1 MIKSMTGFG
10 RCEIQKES
18 RKFTV
23 ELKSVNHRYLDVN
36 IRMPKK
42 LNFFE
47 TAIRTLLKQYANRGK
62 VDIFISCED
71 LSQQQMMLKYNAAL
85 AAEYMRYFRQ
95 MSEEFHIANDVKV
108 SALSHYPEVLTMEE
122 QTEDEEIL
130 WSGLKEAL
138 EGAFGQFVETR
149 VLEGSHLKEDILQ
162 KLSGMESL
170 VEQVEAR
177 SPQIVPDEYKRMITL
192 SAKLE
197 EKVKELLAD
206 AQVEESRIA
215 AEVILFADKICTD
228 EEVVR
233 LKSHIAHMRNTLEE
247 SEGIGRKLDFIA
259 QEMNREANTIL
270 SKANDLEVSNYAIGL
285 KTEIE
290 KIREQIQNIE

>member
-10 RCEIQKES
+10 RCEYQQDS

-42 LNFFE
+42 LNFFDS
-47 TAIRTLLKQYANRGK
+47 AIRTLLRKYASRGK
-62 VDIFISCED
+62 IDIFITYENISEE
-71 LSQQQMMLKYNAAL
+71 QGTLKYNAAL
-85 AAEYMRYFRQ
+85 AGEYVKYLRQ
-95 MSEEFHIANDVKV
+95 MAEEFGISGDI
-108 SALSHYPEVLTMEE
+108 SLSTLARCPEILTMEE
-122 QTEDEEIL
+122 RSEDEEEL
-130 WSGLKEAL
+130 WKGLKNGL
-138 EGAFGQFVETR
+138 EGAFEQFVAAR
-149 VLEGSHLKEDILQ
+149 VTEGEHLKKDILA
-162 KLSGMESL
+162 KLSGIEEL
-170 VEQVEAR
+170 TAKVEEHSPEIAAR
-177 SPQIVPDEYKRMITL
+177 YRER
-192 SAKLE
+192 LE
-197 EKVKELLAD
+197 EKVQELLGD
-206 AQVEESRIA
+206 AQLEESRVA

-233 LKSHIAHMRNTLEE
+233 LKSHISHMRDTLEE

-270 SKANDLEVSNYAIGL
+270 SKANDLEISNYAIGL

>member
-10 RCEIQKES
+10 RCEYQQDS

-42 LNFFE
+42 LNFFDS
-47 TAIRTLLKQYANRGK
+47 AIRTLLRKYASRGK
-62 VDIFISCED
+62 IDIFITYENISEE
-71 LSQQQMMLKYNAAL
+71 QGALKYNAAL
-85 AAEYMRYFRQ
+85 AGEYVKYLRQ
-95 MSEEFHIANDVKV
+95 MAEEFGISSDI
-108 SALSHYPEVLTMEE
+108 SLSTLARCPEILTMEE
-122 QTEDEEIL
+122 QSEDEEEL
-130 WSGLKEAL
+130 WKGLKNGL
-138 EGAFGQFVETR
+138 EGAFEQFVVAR
-149 VLEGSHLKEDILQ
+149 VTEGEHLKKDILA
-162 KLSGMESL
+162 KLSGIEEL
-170 VEQVEAR
+170 TAKVEEHSPEIAAR
-177 SPQIVPDEYKRMITL
+177 YRER
-192 SAKLE
+192 LE
-197 EKVKELLAD
+197 EKVQELLGD
-206 AQVEESRIA
+206 AQLEESRVA

-233 LKSHIAHMRNTLEE
+233 LKSHISHMRDTLEE

-270 SKANDLEVSNYAIGL
+270 SKANDLEISNYAIGL